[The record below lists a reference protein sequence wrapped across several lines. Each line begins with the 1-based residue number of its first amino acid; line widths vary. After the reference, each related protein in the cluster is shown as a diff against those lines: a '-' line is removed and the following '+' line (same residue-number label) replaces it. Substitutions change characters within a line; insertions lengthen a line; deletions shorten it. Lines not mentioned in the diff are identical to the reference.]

1 MDELNAE
8 IKEETIDLEELVL
21 RSEQNDIDSYTEKIE
36 ENNDRRKPL
45 QCSNCDAKF
54 NQRTSLKHHVETVHE
69 ESLKQKGTKPIC
81 TLCNKALATNS
92 SLRTHTKSV
101 HEGKR
106 PYKCNKCE
114 QMFVNSTVLKRHIRG
129 IHEGEKPFRCDIE
142 TDNENLRHA
151 QMCK

>member
-1 MDELNAE
+1 MDELTVE
-8 IKEETIDLEELVL
+8 IREETIELEEMVL
-21 RSEQNDIDSYTEKIE
+21 RPAQNDISSDTEKNE
-36 ENNDRRKPL
+36 ENYDKGKPL
-45 QCSNCDAKF
+45 HCSKCDTKF
-54 NQRTSLKHHVETVHE
+54 TQKTSLKRHVETVHE